1 MSATSPASQ
10 TTRVTLKHIRFISE
24 PASLAAAS
32 ALSEAPGKVL
42 MTFVDPFACTA
53 VVTEASPA
61 EIETSDGA
69 ASAPD
74 LAVLLVPEGT
84 PDQAQWQRK
93 ARQWVEAGDGPAP
106 IRIVVDEDASI
117 LWRPGRA
124 VIIAPAGAVEGLCT
138 AVVDFAHYERQ
149 LRALES
155 EIAADWP
162 LAEKHM
168 PLVHAADKATLKKS
182 GDLGIA
188 TLRAVTRRMRYAR
201 LEPHLF
207 QAPEAFRN
215 LTRTAARRLRTRTG
229 VESRLEAADAHIEVF
244 EDLYDMAN
252 QRTGEHFNFIREY
265 RLEFAILAVL
275 GAELILMVIDV
286 YLNYMAYFHQE

>member
-124 VIIAPAGAVEGLCT
+124 VIIAPAAPSKASAPPSSISLT
-138 AVVDFAHYERQ
+138 MNASFAPSNPK
-149 LRALES
+149 LPPTGP
-155 EIAADWP
+155 WP
-162 LAEKHM
+162 KNTC
-168 PLVHAADKATLKKS
+168 PLSTQPTKPPSKNPATS
-182 GDLGIA
+182 A
-188 TLRAVTRRMRYAR
+188 S
-201 LEPHLF
+201 PPF
-207 QAPEAFRN
+207 AP
-215 LTRTAARRLRTRTG
+215 
-229 VESRLEAADAHIEVF
+229 
-244 EDLYDMAN
+244 
-252 QRTGEHFNFIREY
+252 
-265 RLEFAILAVL
+265 
-275 GAELILMVIDV
+275 
-286 YLNYMAYFHQE
+286 